1 VISMSM
7 FMSTELV
14 AGAILALWVVTRYPS
29 FGPKSLR
36 SAVGVVGA
44 VFLVLRFST
53 WGATALLGL
62 PHGVYVTLFG
72 CVLPNFFAGFL
83 AAAWLLRILAGA
95 LGGSGGGGHRVPATA
110 RN

>member
-1 VISMSM
+1 MSM

-14 AGAILALWVVTRYPS
+14 AGAILALWVVTRYPN

-72 CVLPNFFAGFL
+72 CVLPNVFAGFL

-95 LGGSGGGGHRVPATA
+95 LGGSGGGGHRVPAPA
-110 RN
+110 RS

>member
-1 VISMSM
+1 MISMSM

-44 VFLVLRFST
+44 VVLVLRFST

-62 PHGVYVTLFG
+62 PHGVYVTLFA

-95 LGGSGGGGHRVPATA
+95 VGGSDGGGHRVPATA

>member
-1 VISMSM
+1 VISMRM

-14 AGAILALWVVTRYPS
+14 AGAILALWVVTRYPN

-62 PHGVYVTLFG
+62 PHGVYVTLFC

-95 LGGSGGGGHRVPATA
+95 LGGSGGGGHRVPAPA
-110 RN
+110 RS

>member
-1 VISMSM
+1 MH
-7 FMSTELV
+7 
-14 AGAILALWVVTRYPS
+14 R
-29 FGPKSLR
+29 KR
-36 SAVGVVGA
+36 
-44 VFLVLRFST
+44 FLVLVASWLALSLSWLLAGMAP

-62 PHGVYVTLFG
+62 PHGVYVTLFA

-95 LGGSGGGGHRVPATA
+95 VGGSDGGGHRVPATA

>member
-1 VISMSM
+1 MISMSI

-14 AGAILALWVVTRYPS
+14 AGAVLALWVVTRYPS

-72 CVLPNFFAGFL
+72 CVLPDFFAD
-83 AAAWLLRILAGA
+83 RK
-95 LGGSGGGGHRVPATA
+95 SVV
-110 RN
+110 